1 MIHLITYNNKT
12 NLLELRRYQYSL
24 QDVDEPNLYRDNFN
38 YDEVPKVTFNYRQV
52 PMNVPEEIW
61 STDTTFRDG
70 QQSRAPYTV
79 DQIKKLYEM
88 MHRLGGPKGKIRQ
101 CEFFL
106 YSETDRKA
114 IDACR
119 DLGFEFPEI
128 TGWIR
133 ATKEDFKLVKE
144 MGLKECGILVSCS
157 DYHIFNKLRKTRRE
171 AIEGYLEIV
180 EAALEMGITPRCHFE
195 DVTRAD
201 FYGCVVPIATEL
213 KHLMDKNKIPVK
225 IRFCDTMGYGVPYP
239 GATLP
244 RSVGGII
251 YGVNHF
257 AQIPS
262 ELLEWHGHNDFYKAV
277 VNASTA
283 WLYGCSAVNTSL
295 LGIGERT
302 GNTPLEAMVMEY
314 ASLRGTLDGMDPT
327 VITEIAEFYE
337 KELGYKVPPRTP
349 FVGRDFN
356 VTRAGIHA
364 DGVAKD
370 EEIYNIFNT
379 GKILNRPLSVEVN
392 KNSGL
397 SGVAYWLNQSLA
409 LPNGRKI
416 NKNDPEAAILKE
428 WVDKQ
433 YEGGR
438 MTFISEEEME
448 GAVNVLLPDLAK
460 YMK

>member
-1 MIHLITYNNKT
+1 MITYNTKT

-24 QDVDEPNLYRDNFN
+24 QDVAEPNLYRDNYS
-38 YDEVPKVTFNYRQV
+38 YDEVPKVTFNYRHV
-52 PMNVPEEIW
+52 PMEMPDDIW
-61 STDTTFRDG
+61 ITDTTFRDG

-79 DQIKKLYEM
+79 EQIKKLYEM

-106 YSETDRKA
+106 YSETDRRA
-114 IDACR
+114 IEACR
-119 DLGFEFPEI
+119 DMGFEFPEI

-133 ATKEDFKLVKE
+133 ATKEDFKLVKQ

-157 DYHIFNKLRKTRRE
+157 DYHIFNKLHKTRE
-171 AIEGYLEIV
+171 QAIQGYLEII
-180 EAALEMGITPRCHFE
+180 EAALDMGIVPRCHFE
-195 DVTRAD
+195 DITRAD
-201 FYGCVVPIATEL
+201 FYGCVVPFATEL
-213 KHLMDKNKIPVK
+213 KKLMDKYQMPVK
-225 IRFCDTMGYGVPYP
+225 VRFCDTMGYGVPYP

-262 ELLEWHGHNDFYKAV
+262 EFLEWHGHNDFYKAV

-283 WLYGCSAVNTSL
+283 WLYGCSAVNCSL

-327 VITEIAEFYE
+327 VITEIAEYYE
-337 KELGYKVPPRTP
+337 KELNYKIPPRTP
-349 FVGRDFN
+349 FVGSDFN

-370 EEIYNIFNT
+370 EEIYTIFNT
-379 GKILNRPLSVEVN
+379 GKLLNRPLGVEIN
-392 KNSGL
+392 KNSG
-397 SGVAYWLNQSLA
+397 SAGIAYWLNQRLNLTGEA
-409 LPNGRKI
+409 MI
-416 NKNDPEAAILKE
+416 HKNSPEAAILKD
-428 WVDKQ
+428 WVDHQ
-433 YEGGR
+433 YDNGR
-438 MTFISEEEME
+438 VTFISKEELEDAMRE
-448 GAVNVLLPDLAK
+448 LTPELAK
-460 YMK
+460 KL